1 MTLYVPWL
9 ADAARST
16 GYRVV
21 EVGGWRTRGHGAMR
35 LVEGVVGHHTATSDS
50 APGDYPSLNIV
61 TNGRSDLAGPL
72 CNLGLGRDGTIYVVA
87 AGCAWHAGASA
98 WAGYTDLNDEFLGIE
113 AESAGTG
120 KWSAAQLDCYPKL
133 VGALLKYMNR
143 GTDRYAGHKDVCVP
157 HGRKPDPV
165 GIDTAWLRGQAAKF
179 MSGGGGGAAPSSA
192 KKFTPDGDEAV
203 MIQSYPNGTKE
214 IVGYRT
220 VMGADGKPEKNA
232 QGELTGRTEAIWET
246 KLKVFTFTLPV
257 GKTSAI
263 VSDSWLSV
271 KGAGGGEIEYLRL
284 MSIRNRAQWNLEGG
298 GYPQDVE
305 FKGADAIKSDEN
317 RASIKASDGQDSYTV
332 MVKSDIPFSICIENM
347 MRPVG

>member
-1 MTLYVPWL
+1 MNLYVPWL

-16 GYRVV
+16 GHRVV

-50 APGDYPSLNIV
+50 APGDYPSLGIV

-98 WAGYTDLNDEFLGIE
+98 WAGFTDLNDEFLGIE

-133 VGALLKYMNR
+133 VGALLKYMSR
-143 GTDRYAGHKDVCVP
+143 GTGRYAGHKDVCVP
-157 HGRKPDPV
+157 HGRKIDPV
-165 GIDTAWLRGQAAKF
+165 GVDTTWLRGQADRF
-179 MSGGGGGAAPSSA
+179 MTGGGGGGAASGSE
-192 KKFTPDGDEAV
+192 KFTPDGDEAL
-203 MIQSYPNGTKE
+203 MIKTFPNGTKE

-220 VMGADGKPEKNA
+220 VMGTDGKPERNA
-232 QGELTGRTEAIWET
+232 GGELTGRTEAVWET

-263 VSDSWLSV
+263 VSDSWISV
-271 KGAGGGEIEYLRL
+271 KGAGGGQIEYVRL
-284 MSIRNRAQWNLEGG
+284 MSIRNQAQYGMPGG

-305 FKGADAIKSDEN
+305 FKGDTAIDSDKD